1 MRPFA
6 LVDAQNMNAWLR
18 QWAAEE
24 RRGELRRAM
33 FRLGAGGGLLLLSSG
48 GLAAVLLAG
57 MMQLAEG
64 VGAVL
69 GRSLEVAFQLP
80 LFLLLAGGVL
90 FLLFAGNARSDHE
103 AFPTTGE
110 LDWRDSL
117 QVLPVLRA
125 VAGIFAEVLYLGPRL
140 WLAGLEAARRSREWQ
155 RMDFARAAWVLQVLH
170 EYPDRVALAELAG
183 RLPGA
188 DLAEALTEL
197 RLLPGVLLLE
207 SHPPGVSLSS
217 ELRRQL
223 RLAARR
229 ADASAMPAEPQ
240 PAAEPAPPL
249 GARSAKPPSFRCVEC
264 RRKFRLRNL
273 RGGVQFHCPLCGAPY
288 RTWTNAQGRVHVE
301 HRTGDSHGVPLAD
314 TVCPAGS
321 HAVLGV
327 APDASRAEIKQA
339 YRRLMK
345 EHHPDR
351 VAGLSPGEQAEA
363 EEHSKRI
370 NRAYAELSG
379 RA

>member
-1 MRPFA
+1 MA
-6 LVDAQNMNAWLR
+6 TA
-18 QWAAEE
+18 
-24 RRGELRRAM
+24 
-33 FRLGAGGGLLLLSSG
+33 G
-48 GLAAVLLAG
+48 GLAAVLMAG
-57 MMQLAEG
+57 MAQLAEG
-64 VGAVL
+64 VSAVL
-69 GRSLEVAFQLP
+69 ERSLEFEFQLP
-80 LFLLLAGGVL
+80 LFVLLAGGVL
-90 FLLFAGNARSDHE
+90 FLLFAGNARSDRE
-103 AFPTTGE
+103 AFPATGE

-140 WLAGLEAARRSREWQ
+140 WLAGLDAVRRAREWR
-155 RMDFARAAWVLQVLH
+155 RMNFARAAQVLRVLQECPARL
-170 EYPDRVALAELAG
+170 PLAELAG
-183 RLPGA
+183 LLPDM
-188 DLAEALTEL
+188 DLAEALLEL

-207 SHPPGVSLSS
+207 SHPPGVCLSS
-217 ELRRQL
+217 ALRRQL
-223 RLAARR
+223 GLAARR
-229 ADASAMPAEPQ
+229 ANASAMPAEPQ
-240 PAAEPAPPL
+240 PAAEPAPPP
-249 GARSAKPPSFRCVEC
+249 GARAAKPPSFRCVEC

-288 RTWTNAQGRVHVE
+288 RTWTDAQERVHVE
-301 HRTGDSHGVPLAD
+301 HRAGDSHGVPLTD
-314 TVCPAGS
+314 TVRPAGS

-351 VAGLSPGEQAEA
+351 VAGLSPSEQAEA
-363 EEHSKRI
+363 EEQSKRI

>member
-1 MRPFA
+1 MRLSA
-6 LVDAQNMNAWLR
+6 IVDAQNMNAWLR
-18 QWAAEE
+18 QRAADE
-24 RRGELRRAM
+24 RRGELRWAM
-33 FRLGAGGGLLLLSSG
+33 FRWGAGGSLLLLSSG

-57 MMQLAEG
+57 MVQLAEG
-64 VGAVL
+64 VSAVL
-69 GRSLEVAFQLP
+69 ERSLEFEFQLP

-125 VAGIFAEVLYLGPRL
+125 VAGVFAEVLYLGPRL
-140 WLAGLEAARRSREWQ
+140 WLAGLDAGCRAREWR
-155 RMDFARAAWVLQVLH
+155 RMDFERAARVLLLLH
-170 EYPDRVALAELAG
+170 GYPDRVPLAELAG
-183 RLPGA
+183 LLPGV
-188 DLAEALTEL
+188 DLAEVLAEL

-217 ELRRQL
+217 ALRRQL
-223 RLAARR
+223 GLAARR

-240 PAAEPAPPL
+240 SAAESAPPS
-249 GARSAKPPSFRCVEC
+249 GARAAKPPSFRCIEC

-288 RTWTNAQGRVHVE
+288 RTWTDAQGRVHVE
-301 HRTGDSHGVPLAD
+301 HRTGDSHGVPLTD
-314 TVCPAGS
+314 TVRPAGS

-351 VAGLSPGEQAEA
+351 VAGLSPSEQAEA
-363 EEHSKRI
+363 EEQSKRI

-379 RA
+379 RV

>member
-1 MRPFA
+1 
-6 LVDAQNMNAWLR
+6 MNAWLR
-18 QWAAEE
+18 QRAADE

-33 FRLGAGGGLLLLSSG
+33 FQWGAGGSLLLLSSG

-57 MMQLAEG
+57 LMQLAEG

-69 GRSLEVAFQLP
+69 ERSLEVEFQPP

-90 FLLFAGNARSDHE
+90 LLLFAGNARSDHE

-140 WLAGLEAARRSREWQ
+140 WLAGLAAGRRAREWR
-155 RMDFARAAWVLQVLH
+155 RMDFARAAQVLWVLH
-170 EYPDRVALAELAG
+170 ECPARLPLAELAG
-183 RLPGA
+183 RLPGV
-188 DLAEALTEL
+188 DLAEALAEL

-229 ADASAMPAEPQ
+229 ADTSAMPAEPQ
-240 PAAEPAPPL
+240 PAADSTPPP
-249 GARSAKPPSFRCVEC
+249 GTRAAKPPSFRCVEC

-288 RTWTNAQGRVHVE
+288 RTWTDAQERVHVE
-301 HRTGDSHGVPLAD
+301 HRTGASHGVPLTD
-314 TVCPAGS
+314 TVRPAGS

-351 VAGLSPGEQAEA
+351 VASLSPSEQAEA
-363 EEHSKRI
+363 EEQSKRI